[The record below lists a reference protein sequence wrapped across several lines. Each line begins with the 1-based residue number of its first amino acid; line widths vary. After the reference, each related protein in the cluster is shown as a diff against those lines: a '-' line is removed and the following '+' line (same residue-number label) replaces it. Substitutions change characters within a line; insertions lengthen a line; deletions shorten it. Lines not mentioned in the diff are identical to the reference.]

1 MRIVFL
7 IKSTVLCRDCIWIR
21 TRWIYMYLFLSYK
34 CKESGIHL
42 FACIFLCLQCC
53 RRFCKAPGCWIW
65 NPRTGRFVVWAACY
79 KRQPIHF
86 NDLHIYT
93 PAPGSQWQWSDALH
107 EQAICFWSDFL
118 NNYFRPW
125 LKRVLIVWLALLD
138 TGNICFFLTND
149 KVESGPAGPLI
160 ICCFWVLLEQTSPST
175 VAWAVGCLCLG
186 SILKVQTKRS
196 CGWRAERC
204 PWRAYKLNA
213 VKFSVWHSLSSDS
226 VAFVFLPPLV
236 AQDTWDGSKAFAP
249 RRDQFGSGCTNF
261 SATRNQI
268 LKALKSCF

>member
-1 MRIVFL
+1 MNTNQMDLYVF
-7 IKSTVLCRDCIWIR
+7 IFIIQTQRVWNPSIC
-21 TRWIYMYLFLSYK
+21 M
-34 CKESGIHL
+34 H
-42 FACIFLCLQCC
+42 AFLCLQCC
-53 RRFCKAPGCWIW
+53 PRFCKAPRCRIW

-93 PAPGSQWQWSDALH
+93 PALGSQWQWSDALH
-107 EQAICFWSDFL
+107 EQTICFWFPKQL
-118 NNYFRPW
+118 FQA
-125 LKRVLIVWLALLD
+125 LVKRILIVWLALLD

-226 VAFVFLPPLV
+226 VAFAFLPPLV
-236 AQDTWDGSKAFAP
+236 AQDTWDGSQAFAP

>member
-1 MRIVFL
+1 MSTMLPQILQGTRMLDLESKNRKVRRLSRLLQAPAHPLQRLAHLHPSPWVMAIVGCAAWADKLFL
-7 IKSTVLCRDCIWIR
+7 IRFPKQLFQALVE
-21 TRWIYMYLFLSYK
+21 TRINCVVGTSWYW
-34 CKESGIHL
+34 EHL
-42 FACIFLCLQCC
+42 
-53 RRFCKAPGCWIW
+53 
-65 NPRTGRFVVWAACY
+65 
-79 KRQPIHF
+79 
-86 NDLHIYT
+86 
-93 PAPGSQWQWSDALH
+93 
-107 EQAICFWSDFL
+107 
-118 NNYFRPW
+118 
-125 LKRVLIVWLALLD
+125 
-138 TGNICFFLTND
+138 FFLTND

-186 SILKVQTKRS
+186 SIFKIQKNRS
-196 CGWRAERC
+196 CGWGTDRC
-204 PWRAYKLNA
+204 PWRACKINA